1 MKTNLKYKFTAS
13 HRILHWSIALL
24 MFVLFITGFLRMYW
38 MNKKVIVTAID
49 TTLQHQNIMLEKNQL
64 TPIAKSIQAP
74 MWEWHEWAAYVIAI
88 AVLLRIAYM
97 LLKGIKFTNPF
108 ASYQNLKEK
117 LQGYL
122 YLLFYLFVVTST
134 ITGFYLKWG
143 NGVYKQPM
151 EAVHKWAI
159 YWFPIFVVL
168 HFVGILWAE
177 LTYKK
182 GITSKMIGGDSEK

>member
-1 MKTNLKYKFTAS
+1 
-13 HRILHWSIALL
+13 
-24 MFVLFITGFLRMYW
+24 
-38 MNKKVIVTAID
+38 MNKKTIVTAID
-49 TTLQHQNIMLEKNQL
+49 TTLKNQSIAIEKDQL
-64 TPIAKSIQAP
+64 TPIAKSIQVP

-88 AVLLRIAYM
+88 ALLLRIAYM
-97 LLKGIKFTNPF
+97 LLKGIKFPNPF
-108 ASYQNLKEK
+108 GSHQNLKEK

-122 YLLFYLFVVTST
+122 YLLFYLFVVAST

-143 NGVYKQPM
+143 NGTYKQPM

-168 HFVGILWAE
+168 HLVGILWAE

>member
-1 MKTNLKYKFTAS
+1 MKTNPNNKFTAS
-13 HRILHWSIALL
+13 HRILHWSIALF

-38 MNKKVIVTAID
+38 MNKKTIVTAID
-49 TTLQHQNIMLEKNQL
+49 TTLKNQSIAIEKDQL

-88 AVLLRIAYM
+88 VLLLRIAYM
-97 LLKGIKFTNPF
+97 LLKGIKFPNPF
-108 ASYQNLKEK
+108 GSHQNLKEK

-122 YLLFYLFVVTST
+122 YLLFYLFVVAST

-143 NGVYKQPM
+143 NGTYKQPM

-168 HFVGILWAE
+168 HLVGILWAE

-182 GITSKMIGGDSEK
+182 GITSKMIGGDS